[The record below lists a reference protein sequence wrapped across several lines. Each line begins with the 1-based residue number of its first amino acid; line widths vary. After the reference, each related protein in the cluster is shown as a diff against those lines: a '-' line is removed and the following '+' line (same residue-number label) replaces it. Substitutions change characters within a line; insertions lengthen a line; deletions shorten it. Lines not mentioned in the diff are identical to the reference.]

1 MSCQSF
7 KIVDTVTQSWN
18 HLHIWV
24 FESSEAIL
32 GLNYASN
39 SPIGDTRR

>member
-1 MSCQSF
+1 MATLE
-7 KIVDTVTQSWN
+7 IVDIVSKSWN